1 MKTRSLL
8 IAIALTAIT
17 FGAAAQGNMKI
28 GYTTPD
34 YILNLMPESKQIQAD
49 LESRSKV
56 FQSQLQAKSK
66 EFETKMADYQANAA
80 SWDELIRADK
90 EQELNALQE
99 SFQKLQQNADQ
110 SLRKKQEELLKPVY
124 EKIGK
129 AIEDVAKENGYTHIF
144 NLGAPGLDILLYAR
158 PEDDVTNLVLKKL
171 GITPPAEQ

>member
-17 FGAAAQGNMKI
+17 FGAAAQGNLKI

-34 YILNLMPESKQIQAD
+34 YILNQLPEAKQIEAD
-49 LESRSKV
+49 LKSREKV
-56 FQSQLQAKSK
+56 LQNQLQAKYK
-66 EFETKMADYQANAA
+66 EFETKMADYQANAE

-90 EQELNALQE
+90 EQELNAL
-99 SFQKLQQNADQ
+99 NQ
-110 SLRKKQEELLKPVY
+110 SLQKFQQEAEQAIRKKQEELLKPAY

-144 NLGAPGLDILLYAR
+144 NLGAPGIDILLYAR
-158 PEDDVTNLVLKKL
+158 EQDDVTNLILKKL
-171 GITPPAEQ
+171 GVTPPAE

>member
-17 FGAAAQGNMKI
+17 FGAAAQGDLKI

-56 FQSQLQAKSK
+56 LQNQIQAKQK
-66 EFETKMADYQANAA
+66 ELQNKYADYQTNAA
-80 SWDELIRADK
+80 TWDELIRADK
-90 EQELNALQE
+90 EQEITAL
-99 SFQKLQQNADQ
+99 DQ
-110 SLRKKQEELLKPVY
+110 SLQKFQQEAQQSIQKKQEELLKPVY

-144 NLGAPGLDILLYAR
+144 NLGAPGLDIMLYAR
-158 PEDDVTNLVLKKL
+158 EQDDVTNLILKKL
-171 GITPPAEQ
+171 GVTPPAEQ